1 MTFHLRDY
9 QLDLIQ
15 SIQQSM
21 SAKNKRIL
29 TQSPAGSGKSVTMA
43 EIARLATDKKNFVL
57 FVVHRR
63 ELVDQIKSTFKA
75 NGVDFNHCYVGM
87 VQTVTN
93 KLDKLS
99 FKPSIILVDEAH
111 HSLAKTYQRIFDH
124 FPDAYTLG
132 FTATPTLLSGKG
144 LGRFYDDLII
154 GKSVQWLIDNHRLA
168 PFDYYSI
175 DLLNHD
181 QLKHSSTG
189 DYTYKSIDDATKNVQ
204 YGDVIEHYKKLADN
218 TKTIIY
224 THSVEASKR
233 VAEAFKSAGYSAQA
247 VDGKTNKQVRQ
258 QAMEDFRSGKVTILV
273 NAELYGEGVDVPD
286 CETVVLLRPTES
298 LSLFIQ
304 QTMRSMR
311 YQPNKQATIIDHVG
325 NYLTHGLPN
334 TEHVWTLEDV
344 EKNKKSKDRPED
356 LISLTS
362 CPHCFAVIESGSN
375 PCPLCNFEIVVEAK
389 DLEVVDADLNK
400 IDQVSF
406 QTDYRAIRLK
416 KEYAQKEVSELNT
429 IEDFYLYAKSRGYKD
444 SWIKFQHYSLS
455 KLSFPEFYMKL
466 KPLKKKYAEIFN

>member
-1 MTFHLRDY
+1 MQLRDY
-9 QLDLIQ
+9 QIELVEGVQ
-15 SIQQSM
+15 SSMLKGNKKILVQS
-21 SAKNKRIL
+21 A
-29 TQSPAGSGKSVTMA
+29 AGSGKSVTMA
-43 EIARLATDKKNFVL
+43 KIAKGATDKGNRVL
-57 FVVHRR
+57 FIVHRS
-63 ELVDQIKSTFKA
+63 ELQSQIKDTFKKM
-75 NGVDFNHCYVGM
+75 GVDSKLCYIGM

-99 FKPSIILVDEAH
+99 FKPTVILVDEAH
-111 HSLAKTYQRIFDH
+111 HSLSKTYQRIFDY

-154 GKSVQWLIDNHRLA
+154 GKSVQWLIDNQRLA

-204 YGDVIEHYKKLADN
+204 YGDVIEHYKRLADN

-233 VAEAFKSAGYSAQA
+233 VAEVFKSVGYSAQA

-258 QAMEDFRSGKVTILV
+258 QAMEDFRNGKVMILV

-304 QTMRSMR
+304 QTFRSMR
-311 YQPNKQATIIDHVG
+311 YQPNKQAVIIDHVG
-325 NYLTHGLPN
+325 NYLRHGLPN
-334 TEHVWTLEDV
+334 TDRTWTLENV
-344 EKNKKSKDRPED
+344 KKDSKKKGRPED
-356 LISLTS
+356 LVSLTS

-400 IDQVSF
+400 IDQMSF
-406 QTDYRAIRLK
+406 KTDYRAIQLK
-416 KEYAQKEVSELNT
+416 KEYAKKEISELKSL
-429 IEDFYLYAKSRGYKD
+429 EDFYLYAKSRGYKD

-466 KPLKKKYAEIFN
+466 KPLKNKYSEIFK